1 MGGALWAHY
10 DRESMPSTTRAR
22 ALLVAGLLAAAGAAA
37 PSPARASDSPD
48 DDAWNVVDL
57 TRFQNTHAQVLAG
70 QASPLTVKVL
80 FVPLADDD
88 GKNPGTDGVTV
99 GVLDSWLA
107 QTNKIYATSKSNVT
121 LVRDPRTSLAP
132 IRSTAANNDCFLDA
146 SPSPFATPASV
157 CKKNGLQAAAMSDI
171 ALRYPDAIVVFLRG
185 GNWEPKKTDGK
196 WTLVRTAGN
205 WSSGAGS
212 YVAFGPGNGGVQL
225 GHEIGH
231 YLHLAHTHRYMPKST
246 GEAERWLAARVEA
259 GETPEQAYRSLF
271 DGDYGRLVGD
281 TAPDPSWDLVASA
294 NGAGACGPFFTPLE
308 LVFRAKEKTFRLNVA
323 PPRTNVMAY
332 YMTCNYDFVTTPG
345 QAARMRVALL
355 YANRRALVFP
365 VVAKCAYDKGVAGEL
380 PPALSL
386 QMKAAARQQKL
397 DECLHPK

>member
-1 MGGALWAHY
+1 MH
-10 DRESMPSTTRAR
+10 PKTCAR
-22 ALLVAGLLAAAGAAA
+22 SLLLALLTAAALFAA
-37 PSPARASDSPD
+37 PTRARASDSPD

-57 TRFQNTHAQVLAG
+57 QRFQSTHAQVLSG

-88 GKNPGTDGVTV
+88 GKNPGTDGVTMA
-99 GVLDSWLA
+99 VLDGWIA
-107 QTNKIYATSKSNVT
+107 VTNQIYAASKSNIT

-132 IRSTAANNDCFLDA
+132 IRSTAANNDCFLDP

-157 CKKNGLQAAAMSDI
+157 CKKNGLQNAAMSDI

-185 GNWEPKKTDGK
+185 GNWEATKAGGM
-196 WTLVRTAGN
+196 WTLARSAGN
-205 WSSGAGS
+205 WSSGDGPF
-212 YVAFGPGNGGVQL
+212 VAFGPGNSGVRL

-231 YLHLAHTHRYMPKST
+231 YLHLAHTHRYKPKDM
-246 GEAERWLAARVEA
+246 GDAVKLLAARVEA

-281 TAPDPSWDLVASA
+281 TAPDPSWDFFASA
-294 NGAGACGPFFTPLE
+294 NQADACGPISTPVEITFTAKD
-308 LVFRAKEKTFRLNVA
+308 RAFRLNVA

-332 YMTCNYDFVTTPG
+332 YMSCNFSFVTTPG

-365 VVAKCAYDKGVAGEL
+365 VLAKCAYDKGIAAEL

-386 QMKAAARQQKL
+386 QMKVAARQQKL
-397 DECLHPK
+397 DACLHPK